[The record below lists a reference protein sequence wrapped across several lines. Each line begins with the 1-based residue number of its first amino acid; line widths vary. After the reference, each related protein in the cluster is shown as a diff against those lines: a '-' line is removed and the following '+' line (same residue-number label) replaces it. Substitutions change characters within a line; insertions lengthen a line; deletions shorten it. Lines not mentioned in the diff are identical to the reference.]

1 MTIPLNKSTIFVTN
15 PEILKV
21 EKQPFLDYLKIF
33 VNNVHSGKNLQK
45 TAPKGIEKAV
55 DTFSIQARV
64 VGYSTF
70 AGYLCTS
77 IVKQVKNFPFLS
89 VTGAVL
95 STIDTLSFGAIYGLS
110 AVRTSYQLAK
120 DQNLSDLLKKE
131 DALVL
136 KQLVQSLSKP
146 ISSHLDQL
154 KTSWNTLDPT
164 KQQSKK
170 QQFKQKAQEKGL
182 ERLQTQGLALGLS
195 QSDLE
200 ELLKTLQTQ
209 DQSEEVNA
217 LLGLTDQDYWQL
229 TPLEALG
236 LMIDQ
241 EMSKTRNW
249 SELKELSSLQTT
261 QGIDKAYRRGLL
273 ERINSTNPVV
283 KGIAKKRMKALVG
296 RVRAE
301 NSQTKRIH
309 TALVTIYLLGA
320 IASTVGVLTLP
331 FGVGI
336 AIAALSSVVA
346 ISSTG
351 FKTYLSKK
359 KLADSPCGAHDK
371 ALVITAA
378 VLLGVSLIALSGITL
393 VFGLSLLQLG
403 LALGIG
409 GFLGGG
415 FLGYQ
420 YHLLSQKDQLW
431 KEAHPSLEVFQTFI
445 LEKRNKKEGWDKEVH
460 ELFKKL
466 PKDLR
471 QAIRQDYEKRD
482 SPKGLTK
489 KNEISAFKKTSKHFW
504 NQWLISG
511 SEEDRKLAL
520 EVQGLYDSLRLNKK
534 SLEKLNFLKIDQP
547 QNINQRVK
555 EQLEKDRKYIF
566 YRKSSLGDLYEVTKT
581 ISQKFSETSLP
592 FPLRLR
598 QRG

>member
-1 MTIPLNKSTIFVTN
+1 MTVPLNKSTIFVTN
-15 PEILKV
+15 PEILTD
-21 EKQPFLDYLKIF
+21 EKQPFLDCLKIF
-33 VNNVHSGKNLQK
+33 ANTVHSGENLQQIV
-45 TAPKGIEKAV
+45 PKGIEKAV
-55 DTFSIQARV
+55 DTFNTQARV

-77 IVKQVKNFPFLS
+77 IAKQIKNFSFLS
-89 VTGAVL
+89 VAGVVL
-95 STIDTLSFGAIYGLS
+95 STIDTLSFGTIYGLS
-110 AVRTSYQLAK
+110 AIRTSYQLAK
-120 DQNLSDLLKKE
+120 DQNFSDLLKKE
-131 DALVL
+131 DSLVL

-154 KTSWNTLDPT
+154 KISWSALNPT
-164 KQQSKK
+164 QQQSKK
-170 QQFKQKAQEKGL
+170 QQFKQKVQEKAL
-182 ERLQTQGLALGLS
+182 ERLQTQGLALGIPET
-195 QSDLE
+195 DLE

-209 DQSEEVNA
+209 DQSDEVNA

-236 LMIDQ
+236 VMIDQ
-241 EMSKTRNW
+241 KETKTRNW
-249 SELKELSSLQTT
+249 SELKEVSSLQTV
-261 QGIDKAYRRGLL
+261 QGVDKAYRRGLL
-273 ERINSTNPVV
+273 ERISSANPVV
-283 KGIAKKRMKALVG
+283 KGIAKKHMKELIG

-301 NSQTKRIH
+301 NSETKRIH
-309 TALVTIYLLGA
+309 TALVAIYLLGA
-320 IASTVGVLTLP
+320 IASIVGVLTLP
-331 FGVGI
+331 FGVRI
-336 AIAALSSVVA
+336 AIAALSSLVA

-351 FKTYLSKK
+351 FKTYLFKK
-359 KLADSPCGAHDK
+359 KLADSPCGTYDK
-371 ALVITAA
+371 ALIVTAA
-378 VLLGVSLIALSGITL
+378 ILLGVSLIALSGVTL

-431 KEAHPSLEVFQTFI
+431 KEAHPSLEVFQSFI

-460 ELFKKL
+460 DLFKKL

-471 QAIRQDYEKRD
+471 QAIRQAYEKRD

-511 SEEDRKLAL
+511 SEEDRSLAL
-520 EVQGLYDSLRLNKK
+520 EVQSLYDSLRLNEKG
-534 SLEKLNFLKIDQP
+534 LEKLKSLGISQP
-547 QNINQRVK
+547 QDINQRVK

-566 YRKSSLGDLYEVTKT
+566 YRKSSLSDLYETTKAV
-581 ISQKFSETSLP
+581 SRKFSEPSIP
-592 FPLRLR
+592 SRSRLR
-598 QRG
+598 QSG